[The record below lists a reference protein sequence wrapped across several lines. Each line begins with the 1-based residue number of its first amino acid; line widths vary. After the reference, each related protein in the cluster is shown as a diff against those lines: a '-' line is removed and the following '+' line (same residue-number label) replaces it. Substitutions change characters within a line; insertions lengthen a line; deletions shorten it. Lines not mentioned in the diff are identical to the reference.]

1 MSLDD
6 QKMVT
11 FTVTINDELAEAL
24 AQFLKRVGW
33 SEMRQNAVNDVEAYT
48 MRDAL
53 DQVRKALQ
61 EAGYDPR

>member
-1 MSLDD
+1 MS

-11 FTVTINDELAEAL
+11 FTVQINEELAEAL
-24 AQFLKRVGW
+24 SQFLKRVGF
-33 SEMRQNAVNDVEAYT
+33 SEMRQNAIDDAEAYT

-53 DQVRKALQ
+53 DQVRKSLQ

>member
-1 MSLDD
+1 MSRDE
-6 QKMVT
+6 QQMVT

-24 AQFLKRVGW
+24 SQFLKRVGF
-33 SEMRQNAVNDVEAYT
+33 SEMRQNAVDDVEAYT

-61 EAGYDPR
+61 EAGYAPR

>member
-1 MSLDD
+1 MT

-11 FTVTINDELAEAL
+11 FSVTINEELAEAL
-24 AQFLKRVGW
+24 SQFLKRVGF
-33 SEMRQNAVNDVEAYT
+33 SEIRQNAVDDAEAYD
-48 MRDAL
+48 MRDGL

>member
-1 MSLDD
+1 
-6 QKMVT
+6 MVT
-11 FTVTINDELAEAL
+11 FSVTINDELAEGL

-33 SEMRQNAVNDVEAYT
+33 SEIRQNAVDDVEAYT

-53 DQVRKALQ
+53 DQVRKRLQ

>member
-1 MSLDD
+1 MSRHE
-6 QKMVT
+6 QQMVT
-11 FTVTINDELAEAL
+11 FSVTINDELAEGL

-33 SEMRQNAVNDVEAYT
+33 SEIRQNAVDDVEAYT

-53 DQVRKALQ
+53 DQVRIRLQ

>member
-1 MSLDD
+1 MSLDE

-11 FTVTINDELAEAL
+11 FNVTINEELADAL

>member
-1 MSLDD
+1 MS

-11 FTVTINDELAEAL
+11 FTVQINEELAEAL
-24 AQFLKRVGW
+24 AQFVKRVGF
-33 SEMRQNAVNDVEAYT
+33 SEFRQNAVDDVEAYT

-61 EAGYDPR
+61 EVGYAPR

>member
-1 MSLDD
+1 
-6 QKMVT
+6 MVT
-11 FTVTINDELAEAL
+11 FSVTINDELAEGL

-33 SEMRQNAVNDVEAYT
+33 SEIRQNAVDDVEAYT

-53 DQVRKALQ
+53 DQVRIRLQ

>member
-1 MSLDD
+1 MS

-11 FTVTINDELAEAL
+11 FSVTINEELAEGL

-33 SEMRQNAVNDVEAYT
+33 SEMRQNAVDDVEACI

-53 DQVRKALQ
+53 DQVRKSLQ
-61 EAGYDPR
+61 GAGYDPR